1 MKDFISGMPEKY
13 PHLFKC
19 SNEQCRVTIINANQ
33 LSYDEVKI
41 LADREIRRLV
51 AQKTRDSANKAN
63 GQSIKWFHSARR
75 EKQYQEADIPI
86 FDIKDHMKP
95 SQRVSQKAKNEEN
108 QKLADLMR
116 QMAEGKITHEQAM
129 KMAQEI

>member
-1 MKDFISGMPEKY
+1 M
-13 PHLFKC
+13 
-19 SNEQCRVTIINANQ
+19 NAHQ
-33 LSYDEVKI
+33 LSYEEVKI

-75 EKQYQEADIPI
+75 EKQYKEEDIPI

-95 SQRVSQKAKNEEN
+95 SERVTKQVKNEEN
-108 QKLADLMR
+108 QKLADIMR
-116 QMAEGKITHEQAM
+116 QMAEGQITHEQAM
-129 KMAQEI
+129 KMAQEV